1 MTVLSTINISHILF
15 KKQTKNMKKTIALLS
30 LLFIVTKALSQN
42 LPSNGQVVTPS
53 TDFKIG
59 ENDFLVNGKPYVI
72 RCGEMHFA
80 RIPKEYWVHRL
91 KMAKAMG
98 LNTVCAYLFW
108 NMHEPQPGQ
117 FNWSGMADAA
127 EFCKLAQKEGLFVIL
142 RPGPYAC
149 AEWEFGG
156 FPWWLLKKKDIKLRT
171 QDSYYLERCR
181 MYLNQV
187 GKVLAPLQVT
197 NGGPIIM
204 TQVEN
209 EYGSYG
215 DDKEYI
221 GKIRDYLVEAG
232 FKVPLFTCDGPSQ
245 LKSDV
250 RDDIFSVVNFG
261 GNPESGFKALRDI
274 RPKGPLMCGEYY
286 PGWFDS
292 WGTKHHTGSTA
303 NVVKEIGYMLD
314 HKASFSIYMAHG
326 GTTFGQWTGANSPPY
341 LPQTSSYDY
350 DAPISEAG
358 WDTDKFYAL
367 RTLFSGYLQEG
378 EALTTVPARNPVIQI
393 PAFSTTE
400 IAPLL
405 SNLPAFVNDK
415 KVRNMEEYDQGYGS
429 ILYRTKLSG
438 GAAATLN
445 IKDVHDFALVFING
459 KKIATLDRRK
469 NENSC
474 KLPTTKEGD
483 VLDILVEAMGRV
495 NYGEGMHDRKGITD
509 KVFISESNGNTRELA
524 NWQVCPIAISNDGAP
539 EYLKFVSGKTNMPS
553 YHKGAFT
560 ISEIGDTFLDVSTWG
575 KGLVWINGHC
585 LGRFWNI
592 GPTQTMYVPAPWL
605 KKGRNEIIILDYIGP
620 TKNSLAGLA
629 MPKLDELAQKTKS
642 EKHRKENQIL
652 QLGDNSPVY
661 QGVFNDGIE
670 WQTVKFNNTK
680 GRYLCIEA
688 LNSQKSN
695 DPYTTVAELYLLD
708 EKGKEIPR
716 NKWKVVYA
724 DSEEMDSDDGKADN
738 VFDLQSTSVW
748 HTEWK
753 DKSPKHPHQLV
764 IDLGSVVNIS
774 GLKYLPRQ
782 DGPNGRIKDFKLYL
796 SKKNFSGL

>member
-1 MTVLSTINISHILF
+1 
-15 KKQTKNMKKTIALLS
+15 MKKTIALLF
-30 LLFIVTKALSQN
+30 LFLVVSKALSQD
-42 LPSNGQVVTPS
+42 LPTSGQVITAS

-80 RIPKEYWVHRL
+80 RIPKEFWVHRL
-91 KMAKAMG
+91 KMVKAMG

-181 MYLNQV
+181 IYLNQV

-221 GKIRDYLVEAG
+221 GKIRDYLMEAG

-245 LKSDV
+245 LKNDV

-358 WDTDKFYAL
+358 WDTEKFYAL
-367 RTLFSGYLQEG
+367 RKLFSGYLQEG
-378 EALTTVPARNPVIQI
+378 ETLPIVPARNPIIKI
-393 PAFSTTE
+393 PTFTTTE
-400 IAPLL
+400 IAPLF
-405 SNLPAFVNDK
+405 SNLPAFVNDMR
-415 KVRNMEEYDQGYGS
+415 VRNMEEYNQGYGS

-438 GAAATLN
+438 GAASTLS
-445 IKDVHDFALVFING
+445 IKEVHDFALVFING
-459 KKIATLDRRK
+459 KKVAMLDRRK

-474 KLPTTKEGD
+474 KLPATKKGD

-495 NYGEGMHDRKGITD
+495 NYGAGMHDRKGITD
-509 KVFISESNGNTRELA
+509 KVLISEVNGDATELT
-524 NWQVCPIAISNDGAP
+524 NWQVYPIAISNDGAP
-539 EYLKFVSGKTNMPS
+539 EYLKFELATTNMPS

-560 ISEIGDTFLDVSTWG
+560 ISEVGDTFLDVSTWG
-575 KGLVWINGHC
+575 KGLVWVNGHC

-620 TKNSLAGLA
+620 AKNSLAGLEE
-629 MPKLDELAQKTKS
+629 PKLDELAKKEKS
-642 EKHRKENQIL
+642 EKHRKENQT
-652 QLGDNSPVY
+652 LGLAGNTPVY
-661 QGVFNDGIE
+661 QGSFNDGIE
-670 WQTVKFNNTK
+670 WQTIKFNSTK
-680 GRYLCIEA
+680 GRYFCIEA
-688 LNSQKSN
+688 LNSQKGN
-695 DPYTTVAELYLLD
+695 DPYSTIAELYLLD
-708 EKGKEIPR
+708 ENGKELPR
-716 NKWKVVYA
+716 NKWKVIYA
-724 DSEEMDSDDGKADN
+724 DSEEIDSDDGKADN
-738 VFDLQSTSVW
+738 VFDLQSTSIW

-764 IDLGSVVNIS
+764 IDLGELINCS

-782 DGPNGRIKDFKLYL
+782 DGPNGRIKDFKLYMNR
-796 SKKNFSGL
+796 KGFSGL

>member
-1 MTVLSTINISHILF
+1 
-15 KKQTKNMKKTIALLS
+15 MKKTIVLLS
-30 LLFIVTKALSQN
+30 LLFIVSKGLSQKMSDN
-42 LPSNGQVVTPS
+42 DQVIKTV

-59 ENDFLVNGKPYVI
+59 ENDFLLNGKPFVI

-80 RIPKEYWVHRL
+80 RIPKEYWIHRL

-108 NMHEPQPGQ
+108 NMHEPEPGK
-117 FNWSGMADAA
+117 FNWTGMADAA

-142 RPGPYAC
+142 RPGPYSC

-181 MYLNQV
+181 IYLSQV
-187 GKVLAPLQVT
+187 GKILAPLQVT

-221 GKIRDYLVEAG
+221 GKIRDYLVDAG
-232 FKVPLFTCDGPSQ
+232 FNVPLFTCDGPSQ

-292 WGTKHHTGSTA
+292 WGTKHHTGSVDH
-303 NVVKEIGYMLD
+303 VVKEIGYMLD
-314 HKASFSIYMAHG
+314 QKASFSIYMAHG

-367 RTLFSGYLQEG
+367 RKLFAGYLQEG
-378 EALTTVPARNPVIQI
+378 ETLPAVPARNKIIKI

-400 IAPLL
+400 IAPVF
-405 SNLPAFVNDK
+405 SNLPAFISDT
-415 KVRNMEEYDQGYGS
+415 KVKNMEEYNQGYGS
-429 ILYRTKLSG
+429 ILYRTKLAAG
-438 GAAATLN
+438 GATTLT
-445 IKDVHDFALVFING
+445 IKEVHDFALVFLNG

-469 NENSC
+469 NENTC
-474 KLPTTKEGD
+474 NLPAVKEGAI
-483 VLDILVEAMGRV
+483 LDILVEAMGRV
-495 NYGEGMHDRKGITD
+495 NYGGGMHDRKGITED
-509 KVFISESNGNTRELA
+509 VLLNDATGKTKELI
-524 NWQVCPIAISNDGAP
+524 NWQVYPIELSNNGAP
-539 EYLKFVSGKTNMPS
+539 EYLKFKSGKTKMPS
-553 YHKGAFT
+553 YYKGVFMVK
-560 ISEIGDTFLDVSTWG
+560 EIGDTFLDVSTWG

-605 KKGRNEIIILDYIGP
+605 KKGSNEIIILDYIGP
-620 TKNSLAGLA
+620 SKNSLAGLEV
-629 MPKLDELAQKTKS
+629 PKLDELAIKTKV
-642 EKHRKENQIL
+642 EKHRKENQAL
-652 QLGDNSPVY
+652 QLEGNIPLF
-661 QGVFNDGIE
+661 QGAFKDGIE
-670 WQTVKFNNTK
+670 WQTVKFNSTK
-680 GRYLCIEA
+680 GRYFCLES
-688 LNSQKSN
+688 LSSQKN
-695 DPYTTVAELYLLD
+695 DDPYTTIAELYLLD
-708 EKGKEIPR
+708 ENGKELPR
-716 NKWKVVYA
+716 NKWKILYA
-724 DSEEMDSDDGKADN
+724 DSEELDGDDGKADN

-748 HTEWK
+748 HTEWNE
-753 DKSPKHPHQLV
+753 KSPKHPHQLV
-764 IDLGSVVNIS
+764 IDLGESVNCS

-782 DGPNGRIKDFKLYL
+782 DNANGRIKDFKLYL
-796 SKKNFSGL
+796 SGKAFSGL

>member
-1 MTVLSTINISHILF
+1 
-15 KKQTKNMKKTIALLS
+15 MKKTIALLS
-30 LLFIVTKALSQN
+30 FLFIVGKALSQN
-42 LPSNGQVVTPS
+42 LPSNSKAIVAS

-59 ENDFLVNGKPYVI
+59 ENDFLLNGKPYVI
-72 RCGEMHFA
+72 RCGELHFA

-108 NMHEPQPGQ
+108 NMHEPQPGK

-127 EFCKLAQKEGLFVIL
+127 EFCRLAQKEGLFVIL

-156 FPWWLLKKKDIKLRT
+156 FPWWLLKNKDIKVRT

-181 MYLNQV
+181 IYLNQV

-232 FKVPLFTCDGPSQ
+232 FNVPLFTCDGPSQ
-245 LKSDV
+245 LKNDV

-261 GNPESGFKALRDI
+261 RNPESGFKALREI

-292 WGTKHHTGSTA
+292 WGAKHHTGSID
-303 NVVKEIGYMLD
+303 NVVKEIAYMLD
-314 HKASFSIYMAHG
+314 NKASFSIYMAHG

-358 WDTDKFYAL
+358 WDTEKFYAL
-367 RTLFSGYLQEG
+367 RKLFSGYLQQG
-378 EALTTVPARNPVIQI
+378 ETMPEVPARKGLIQI
-393 PAFSTTE
+393 PAFSTSE
-400 IAPLL
+400 IAPLF
-405 SNLPAFVNDK
+405 SNLPAFVNDLK
-415 KVRNMEEYDQGYGS
+415 ARNMEEYNQGYGS
-429 ILYRTKLSG
+429 ILYRKKLSA

-445 IKDVHDFALVFING
+445 IKDVHDFALVFVNG

-469 NENSC
+469 NQNSC
-474 KLPTTKEGD
+474 TLPATKEGD
-483 VLDILVEAMGRV
+483 VLDILIEAMGRV
-495 NYGEGMHDRKGITD
+495 NYGEAMHDRKGITD
-509 KVFISESNGNTRELA
+509 RVFISDSNGNEKELT
-524 NWQVCPIAISNDGAP
+524 NWQIFPIALSNEGAP
-539 EYLKFVSGKTNMPS
+539 EYLKFKSGKTVMPA
-553 YHKGAFT
+553 YHKGTFSLAET
-560 ISEIGDTFLDVSTWG
+560 GDTFLDVSTWG
-575 KGLVWINGHC
+575 KGLVWINGQC

-605 KKGRNEIIILDYIGP
+605 KKGKNEIIILDYVGP
-620 TKNSLAGLA
+620 QKNSLAGLLV
-629 MPKLDELAQKTKS
+629 PKLDELTSNAKNEKS
-642 EKHRKENQIL
+642 RKEGQTL
-652 QLGDNSPVY
+652 EMATVSPLY
-661 QGVFNDGIE
+661 EGAFKDGIE
-670 WQTVKFNNTK
+670 WQTVKFKSTN

-688 LNSQKSN
+688 LNSQKN
-695 DPYTTVAELYLLD
+695 ADPYTTIAELYLLD
-708 EKGKEIPR
+708 KNGKELPR
-716 NKWKVVYA
+716 NKWKVLYA
-724 DSEEMDSDDGKADN
+724 DSEEMDGDDGKAAN
-738 VFDLQSTSVW
+738 VFDLQSTSIW
-748 HTEWK
+748 HTQWNNK
-753 DKSPKHPHQLV
+753 APKHPHQLV
-764 IDLGSVVNIS
+764 IDLGETVSTS

-796 SKKNFSGL
+796 SQKNFPGL

>member
-1 MTVLSTINISHILF
+1 MKF
-15 KKQTKNMKKTIALLS
+15 MKKTIALLS
-30 LLFIVTKALSQN
+30 LLFIVGKALSQN
-42 LPSNGQVVTPS
+42 LPANGQVVPP

-59 ENDFLVNGKPYVI
+59 ENDFLLNGKPFVI

-156 FPWWLLKKKDIKLRT
+156 FPWWLLKKEDIKLRT

-181 MYLNQV
+181 LYLNQV
-187 GKVLAPLQVT
+187 GKILAPLQVT

-292 WGTKHHTGSTA
+292 WGTKHHIGSTA

-358 WDTDKFYAL
+358 WDTEKFYAL
-367 RTLFSGYLQEG
+367 RKLFSGYLQEG
-378 EALTTVPARNPVIQI
+378 ETMPAVPARNPLIQI

-400 IAPLL
+400 IAPLF
-405 SNLPAFVNDK
+405 SNLPAFVNDAK
-415 KVRNMEEYDQGYGS
+415 ARNMEEYDQGYGS
-429 ILYRTKLSG
+429 ILYRKKLSA

-469 NENSC
+469 SENSC
-474 KLPTTKEGD
+474 KLPATKEGD
-483 VLDILVEAMGRV
+483 ILDILVEAMGRV
-495 NYGEGMHDRKGITD
+495 NYGEAMHDRKGITD
-509 KVFISESNGNTRELA
+509 QVFISGSNGNVKELT
-524 NWQVCPIAISNDGAP
+524 NWQVYPIALSNEGAP
-539 EYLKFVSGKTNMPS
+539 TYLKFKSGKSAMPS
-553 YHKGAFT
+553 YHKGTFSLAET
-560 ISEIGDTFLDVSTWG
+560 GDTFLDISTWG

-605 KKGRNEIIILDYIGP
+605 KKGSNEIIILDYVGP
-620 TKNSLAGLA
+620 TENSLAGLEV
-629 MPKLDELAQKTKS
+629 PKLDELAIKMKG

-652 QLGDNSPVY
+652 QLTDNIPVY
-661 QGVFNDGIE
+661 KGSFNDGIE
-670 WQTVKFNNTK
+670 WQTVKFNSTK
-680 GRYLCIEA
+680 GRYFCIES
-688 LNSQKSN
+688 LSSQKDN
-695 DPYTTVAELYLLD
+695 DPYTTIAELYLLD
-708 EKGKEIPR
+708 ESGKELPR
-716 NKWKVVYA
+716 KKWKVLYA

-738 VFDLQSTSVW
+738 VFDLQSTSIW

-753 DKSPKHPHQLV
+753 DRSPKQPHQLV
-764 IDLGSVVNIS
+764 IDLGESVNCS
-774 GLKYLPRQ
+774 GLKYMPRQ

-796 SKKNFSGL
+796 SKKVFSGL

>member
-1 MTVLSTINISHILF
+1 
-15 KKQTKNMKKTIALLS
+15 MKKTIALLAFF
-30 LLFIVTKALSQN
+30 FIVGKALSQN
-42 LPSNGQVVTPS
+42 SPPNGQTIVAS

-59 ENDFLVNGKPYVI
+59 ENDFLMNGKPFVI
-72 RCGEMHFA
+72 RCGELHFA

-127 EFCKLAQKEGLFVIL
+127 EFCKLAQKEGLYVIL

-156 FPWWLLKKKDIKLRT
+156 FPWWLLKNKDIKVRT

-181 MYLNQV
+181 IYLNQV

-232 FKVPLFTCDGPSQ
+232 FNVPLFTCDGPSQ
-245 LKSDV
+245 LKNDV

-261 GNPESGFKALRDI
+261 RNPESGFKALREI

-292 WGTKHHTGSTA
+292 WGAKHHTGSID
-303 NVVKEIGYMLD
+303 NVVKEIAYMLD
-314 HKASFSIYMAHG
+314 NKASFSIYMAHG

-358 WDTDKFYAL
+358 WDTEKFYAL
-367 RTLFSGYLQEG
+367 RKLFSGYLQQG
-378 EALTTVPARNPVIQI
+378 ETMPEVPARKGLIQI

-400 IAPLL
+400 IAPLF
-405 SNLPAFVNDK
+405 SNLPAFVNDVK
-415 KVRNMEEYDQGYGS
+415 ARNMEQYNQGYGS
-429 ILYRTKLSG
+429 ILYRKKLSA
-438 GAAATLN
+438 GATATLN

-474 KLPTTKEGD
+474 QLPATKEGD
-483 VLDILVEAMGRV
+483 VLDILIEAMGRV
-495 NYGEGMHDRKGITD
+495 NYGEAMHDRKGITD
-509 KVFISESNGNTRELA
+509 RVFISDSNGNEKELT
-524 NWQVCPIAISNDGAP
+524 NWQIFPIALSNEGAP
-539 EYLKFVSGKTNMPS
+539 EYLKFKSGKTVMPA
-553 YHKGAFT
+553 YHKGTFSLAET
-560 ISEIGDTFLDVSTWG
+560 GDTFLDVSTWG
-575 KGLVWINGHC
+575 KGLVWINGRC

-592 GPTQTMYVPAPWL
+592 GPTQTMYVPGPWL
-605 KKGRNEIIILDYIGP
+605 KKGKNEIIVLDYVGP
-620 TKNSLAGLA
+620 EKNSLAGLLV
-629 MPKLDELAQKTKS
+629 PRLDELTSKAKN
-642 EKHRKENQIL
+642 EKNRKEGQTL
-652 QLGDNSPVY
+652 DMAKESPVY
-661 QGVFNDGIE
+661 EGAFKDGIE
-670 WQTVKFNNTK
+670 WQTVKFNGTK

-688 LNSQKSN
+688 LNSQKDT
-695 DPYTTVAELYLLD
+695 DPYTTIAELYLLD
-708 EKGKEIPR
+708 KNGKELAR
-716 NKWKVVYA
+716 NKWKVLYA
-724 DSEEMDSDDGKADN
+724 DSEEMDGDDGKAAN
-738 VFDLQSTSVW
+738 VFDLQSTSIW
-748 HTEWK
+748 HTQWNNK
-753 DKSPKHPHQLV
+753 APKHPHQLV
-764 IDLGSVVNIS
+764 IDLGETVSTS

-796 SKKNFSGL
+796 SPKNFPGL